1 MSGDDTVLAIHQN
14 TAKATPARWTPLS
27 LLAGL
32 FAISALVDAVS
43 LIIDIA
49 RTSASLQQALHPV
62 VVSTGP
68 AGGGLSNAEPMKR
81 MGFDHFIRYWLFN
94 MDIPLQLLLYVLVA
108 CWLYQ
113 AIENVG
119 ARGASSVGR
128 PGRAAIC
135 CLIPG
140 INLFSSCFYLD
151 RLWRASIDVHGWE
164 QRSTPTQS
172 SLISLAARSRE
183 HRARPA
189 RSSAASSLL
198 PHCHGAIWRLAT
210 GPRAWTSGVVAAA
223 LGHPD
228 VRAAGQ
234 PADHGY
240 AQLDGDEPPARCR
253 LLRRPARCAAIG
265 IAPLQSVGE
274 GAAETCPA
282 RSGWLS
288 DVLLFKD

>member
-1 MSGDDTVLAIHQN
+1 MSGGDTVLADHQHA
-14 TAKATPARWTPLS
+14 AKATPARWTPLS

-43 LIIDIA
+43 LITDIA
-49 RTSASLQQALHPV
+49 RTSASQQQALHPF

-128 PGRAAIC
+128 PGRATIC

-164 QRSTPTQS
+164 QRSTPLLLPVWWMVWLTSVLSTRLSIYLGS
-172 SLISLAARSRE
+172 SLEYYIRFEKRIIEHDVISL
-183 HRARPA
+183 
-189 RSSAASSLL
+189 
-198 PHCHGAIWRLAT
+198 LALVLSVT
-210 GPRAWTSGVVAAA
+210 VILRVT
-223 LGHPD
+223 
-228 VRAAGQ
+228 Q
-234 PADHGY
+234 
-240 AQLDGDEPPARCR
+240 AQ
-253 LLRRPARCAAIG
+253 RRQFRG
-265 IAPLQSVGE
+265 
-274 GAAETCPA
+274 
-282 RSGWLS
+282 
-288 DVLLFKD
+288 